1 MGGYIINFTV
11 YTMAMLGLISFAVFV
26 YKKITDG
33 SMHSSRAKFLC
44 VEDSL
49 SINPRKSLQV
59 IRAGKEKFL
68 IASDIDR
75 TTLIAKLGVNESIE
89 KNNLDRFK
97 DIPLET
103 IEDVDSVAKQAV
115 DTYKL
120 TPLESVQTKPKRK
133 VIHLEEI
140 NLKQAE
146 LNKQRLDR
154 KSGRNRNINRK
165 QVVEQNT
172 NYEVE
177 NSQVKGFST
186 MKSMARRINEL

>member
-33 SMHSSRAKFLC
+33 SMRSNNAKFLC

-75 TTLIAKLGVNESIE
+75 TTLIAKLGVNEIVE

-97 DIPLET
+97 DIPLDT
-103 IEDVDSVAKQAV
+103 MADVDSVVEQTV
-115 DTYKL
+115 DNYKL
-120 TPLESVQTKPKRK
+120 TPLEPVQAKPKRK

-146 LNKQRLDR
+146 INKQRLDR
-154 KSGRNRNINRK
+154 KSGRNRNINRR
-165 QVVEQNT
+165 QVVDSNI
-172 NYEVE
+172 NYGVE
-177 NSQVKGFST
+177 DSQVKGFST